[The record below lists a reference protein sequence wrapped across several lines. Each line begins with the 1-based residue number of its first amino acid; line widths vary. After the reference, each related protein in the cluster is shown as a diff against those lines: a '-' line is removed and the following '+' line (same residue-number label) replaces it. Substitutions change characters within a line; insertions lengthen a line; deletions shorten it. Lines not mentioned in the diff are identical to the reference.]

1 MRVLIDTN
9 VLIDVFA
16 EREPHHRY
24 SASVLGLCGKR
35 ITGCI
40 TVSQTNDIYYILR
53 RAGKSVVSAK
63 NIIKTLTDNVK
74 VVTSNSA
81 DVQNALASEMP
92 DYEDALLACCA
103 KRQKARYIVTRNEK
117 DFNESPVPAIA
128 PQAFLEQYY

>member
-9 VLIDVFA
+9 IIIDVFA
-16 EREPHHRY
+16 EREPHYSY

-40 TVSQTNDIYYILR
+40 TPSQTNDIYYILR

-103 KRQKARYIVTRNEK
+103 KRQKARYVVTRNEK
-117 DFNESPVPAIA
+117 DFKKSPIPAIT
-128 PQAFLEQYY
+128 PQAFLEQFF